1 MVVEIFFAS
10 VLSTVIAGILF
21 VIHTIRMY
29 NWYHPKIWKKSL
41 LWSIYLAY
49 GFLTLGFAI
58 NVIGYFTPM
67 GPNLDIHAFSFGI
80 ALMVLSMMSRVTL
93 GHTGRNVFD
102 PPKQLGIMFSLLI
115 LSFVFRVLMTMVSIE
130 NYVEWIF
137 ISQVLWVI
145 AFVFFLIIYTPMF
158 FKARVDGQFG

>member
-1 MVVEIFFAS
+1 
-10 VLSTVIAGILF
+10 
-21 VIHTIRMY
+21 
-29 NWYHPKIWKKSL
+29 
-41 LWSIYLAY
+41 
-49 GFLTLGFAI
+49 
-58 NVIGYFTPM
+58 
-67 GPNLDIHAFSFGI
+67 
-80 ALMVLSMMSRVTL
+80 
-93 GHTGRNVFD
+93 
-102 PPKQLGIMFSLLI
+102 MFSLLI